1 MGGNVVWGSTSL
13 PSYDHHM
20 RSLFVTGLVCSLTL
34 LGGCA
39 RARVTTEIHSGGT
52 WTRTVALTGQEK
64 KEGQMGGSIEDS
76 FVFPS
81 GDGWKSHTEKR
92 DADQTITFDRT
103 LAAGTPLKGD
113 LSVKGDKGAV
123 SLVNEVS
130 LARLAPHRF
139 EYRETLHWSHSEGN
153 YGPPEESTGLKP
165 EDLAELKAA
174 LPPALATDENAR
186 GIAVKMAD
194 LMMPMMFGPGD
205 PLLAIGLLH
214 PDLAAKRASQRIGSL
229 MLKALEEQFG
239 DRMTPAQR
247 RDVTL
252 KMIETSFAHAKPKT
266 PDPAAGQASD
276 KGGAGLTPL
285 MFIVKSPGKVISSN
299 GELDELT
306 GEVYWALFPPAASL
320 KPVVLTAVVEDQP

>member
-1 MGGNVVWGSTSL
+1 
-13 PSYDHHM
+13 M
-20 RSLFVTGLVCSLTL
+20 RSLLVTGLVCSIAL
-34 LGGCA
+34 LSGCA

-64 KEGQMGGSIEDS
+64 KEGQMGGSIEDA

-92 DADQTITFDRT
+92 EADQTITFERT
-103 LAAGTPLKGD
+103 LAAGMPLKGD

-123 SLVNEVS
+123 WLVNEASVT
-130 LARLAPHRF
+130 RLAPHRF
-139 EYRETLHWSHSEGN
+139 EYRETLRWN
-153 YGPPEESTGLKP
+153 GPPEATVSARP
-165 EDLAELKAA
+165 EDLAQLKAA

-186 GIAVKMAD
+186 GMAVRMTE

-205 PLLAIGLLH
+205 PLLAIGMLH
-214 PDLAAKRASQRIGSL
+214 PDLAAKRASQRIGSA

-247 RDVTL
+247 REVTL
-252 KMIETSFAHAKPKT
+252 KIIETSFAQAKPKT
-266 PDPAAGQASD
+266 PDPAAGPTSD
-276 KGGAGLTPL
+276 KGGAGLTSL
-285 MFIVKSPGKVISSN
+285 MFIVKSPGKMISSN